1 MRVVKQ
7 RDRVGDPGETGD
19 AARMPEPVFVALL
32 LADRVITEDN
42 QKKGIIG
49 TFTQFT
55 VRQVPAG
62 LPPWYVYAAVTNLAG
77 EHPFS
82 LNLVVDR
89 TQQVIFSAG
98 GTLRVDEPRRVVELV
113 IPVPNVVFPETG
125 TYIVAFHVG
134 GEQIGSRI
142 LDVVQ
147 GDSHTPAPPQ

>member
-1 MRVVKQ
+1 M
-7 RDRVGDPGETGD
+7 
-19 AARMPEPVFVALL
+19 
-32 LADRVITEDN
+32 
-42 QKKGIIG
+42 
-49 TFTQFT
+49 
-55 VRQVPAG
+55 
-62 LPPWYVYAAVTNLAG
+62 YAAVTNIAG

-125 TYIVAFHVG
+125 TYIVSFHVG

-147 GDSHTPAPPQ
+147 AESNPPASARLNSYRSCGKPGCACKALPPRLHGPYYQWTRKVDGKTAELMLQRLPPPKRKAPVKRRHPERGAAG

>member
-1 MRVVKQ
+1 
-7 RDRVGDPGETGD
+7 
-19 AARMPEPVFVALL
+19 MPEPVFVALL

-62 LPPWYVYAAVTNLAG
+62 LPPWFVYAAVTNLSG

-113 IPVPNVVFPETG
+113 IPVPGVVFPETG
-125 TYIVAFHVG
+125 TYDVSFHVDG
-134 GEQIGSRI
+134 QHIGSRI
-142 LDVVQ
+142 LDVVLAEAQ
-147 GDSHTPAPPQ
+147 QPSTPP

>member
-1 MRVVKQ
+1 
-7 RDRVGDPGETGD
+7 
-19 AARMPEPVFVALL
+19 MPEPVFVALL

-42 QKKGIIG
+42 QKKAIIG

-55 VRQVPAG
+55 VRQIPAG

-98 GTLRVDEPRRVVELV
+98 GNLRVDEPRRVVELV

-125 TYIVAFHVG
+125 TYIVSFHVG
-134 GEQIGSRI
+134 GEQMASRI
-142 LDVVQ
+142 LDVVLA
-147 GDSHTPAPPQ
+147 DAHAPAQP

>member
-1 MRVVKQ
+1 M
-7 RDRVGDPGETGD
+7 T
-19 AARMPEPVFVALL
+19 EPVFVALL

-42 QKKGIIG
+42 QKKAIIG

-62 LPPWYVYAAVTNLAG
+62 LPPWFIYAAVTNLAG

-82 LNLVVDR
+82 VNLVYDKS
-89 TQQVIFSAG
+89 QQVIFSAG
-98 GTLRVDEPRRVVELV
+98 GTLKVDEARRVVELV

-125 TYIVAFHVG
+125 TYVVSFHVG

-142 LDVVQ
+142 LDVVTA
-147 GDSHTPAPPQ
+147 DSRSP